1 MKEEYV
7 DELDDTLDDVEP
19 VVDNPAELY
28 EHFRVVVD
36 KGQSQVRV
44 DKYLFERLVNSSRN
58 RIQKAADAGLIMAN
72 GKPVKSSYKVK
83 PCDVL
88 TVMMDRPRY
97 DNDII
102 PEDIPLDIVYEDND
116 LMVVNKPAG
125 LVVHPG
131 CGNYHGTLVNAIAW
145 HLKDNPKYDP
155 NDPQVGLVHRIDKDT
170 SGLLVVAKTPDAKT
184 HLGLQFYNKTTKR
197 KYNALVWGV
206 VENNEG
212 TIEGNIGRN
221 PKDRMQMAVLS
232 DPAQGKHA
240 VTHYRVLERLGY
252 VTLVEC
258 VLETGRT
265 HQIRVHMKH
274 IGHTLFNDERYGG
287 NEILKGTH
295 FSKYKQFV
303 NNCFETCPRQA
314 LHAMTLGFVH
324 PRTGEE
330 MFLTSPL
337 PGGDSSELVVSLRSA
352 QGLYSFID
360 KERYN
365 LYIVEMEG
373 HRWEV
378 VLPDGSKTPIDRND
392 FSFMENGEKKQF
404 DFAYITIHGTP
415 GENGI
420 LQGYFDLL
428 GIPYSSCNVLV
439 SAMTFNKFTCNQYL
453 KGFGIRVAESL
464 ILRKGFEITD
474 EEVINKIGL
483 PCFIKPNAGGSS
495 FGVTKVK
502 TKEDIQ
508 PAIEKAFEE
517 SDEVMIE
524 AFMKGTE
531 ITCGCYKTSDKEVVF
546 PITEVVS
553 ANEFFDY
560 GAKYN
565 GESQEITPAR
575 LPEDTAERV
584 RLLTSAIYDI
594 LGCSGLIRI
603 DYIIT
608 EGEKVNLLEIN
619 TTPGMT
625 ATSFIPQQVRAA
637 GLDIKDVM
645 TDIIENKF

>member
-1 MKEEYV
+1 MMREEYV

-197 KYNALVWGV
+197 KYNALVWGI

-330 MFLTSPL
+330 MFFTSPL
-337 PGGDSSELVVSLRSA
+337 PEDMTNL
-352 QGLYSFID
+352 ID
-360 KERYN
+360 KWRN
-365 LYIVEMEG
+365 YISN
-373 HRWEV
+373 R
-378 VLPDGSKTPIDRND
+378 
-392 FSFMENGEKKQF
+392 
-404 DFAYITIHGTP
+404 
-415 GENGI
+415 
-420 LQGYFDLL
+420 
-428 GIPYSSCNVLV
+428 
-439 SAMTFNKFTCNQYL
+439 
-453 KGFGIRVAESL
+453 
-464 ILRKGFEITD
+464 
-474 EEVINKIGL
+474 EEL
-483 PCFIKPNAGGSS
+483 
-495 FGVTKVK
+495 
-502 TKEDIQ
+502 
-508 PAIEKAFEE
+508 
-517 SDEVMIE
+517 
-524 AFMKGTE
+524 
-531 ITCGCYKTSDKEVVF
+531 
-546 PITEVVS
+546 
-553 ANEFFDY
+553 
-560 GAKYN
+560 
-565 GESQEITPAR
+565 
-575 LPEDTAERV
+575 
-584 RLLTSAIYDI
+584 
-594 LGCSGLIRI
+594 
-603 DYIIT
+603 
-608 EGEKVNLLEIN
+608 
-619 TTPGMT
+619 
-625 ATSFIPQQVRAA
+625 
-637 GLDIKDVM
+637 
-645 TDIIENKF
+645 

>member
-72 GKPVKSSYKVK
+72 GKPVKSSYKIK

-330 MFLTSPL
+330 MFFTSPL
-337 PGGDSSELVVSLRSA
+337 PEDMTNL
-352 QGLYSFID
+352 ID
-360 KERYN
+360 KWRN
-365 LYIVEMEG
+365 YISN
-373 HRWEV
+373 R
-378 VLPDGSKTPIDRND
+378 
-392 FSFMENGEKKQF
+392 
-404 DFAYITIHGTP
+404 
-415 GENGI
+415 
-420 LQGYFDLL
+420 
-428 GIPYSSCNVLV
+428 
-439 SAMTFNKFTCNQYL
+439 
-453 KGFGIRVAESL
+453 
-464 ILRKGFEITD
+464 
-474 EEVINKIGL
+474 EEL
-483 PCFIKPNAGGSS
+483 
-495 FGVTKVK
+495 
-502 TKEDIQ
+502 
-508 PAIEKAFEE
+508 
-517 SDEVMIE
+517 
-524 AFMKGTE
+524 
-531 ITCGCYKTSDKEVVF
+531 
-546 PITEVVS
+546 
-553 ANEFFDY
+553 
-560 GAKYN
+560 
-565 GESQEITPAR
+565 
-575 LPEDTAERV
+575 
-584 RLLTSAIYDI
+584 
-594 LGCSGLIRI
+594 
-603 DYIIT
+603 
-608 EGEKVNLLEIN
+608 
-619 TTPGMT
+619 
-625 ATSFIPQQVRAA
+625 
-637 GLDIKDVM
+637 
-645 TDIIENKF
+645 

>member
-1 MKEEYV
+1 MREEYV

-116 LMVVNKPAG
+116 LMIINKPAG

-131 CGNYHGTLVNAIAW
+131 CGNYHGTLVNAIAR
-145 HLKDNPKYDP
+145 HLKDNPIYDP

-197 KYNALVWGV
+197 KYNALVWGI

-240 VTHYRVLERLGY
+240 VTHYRILERLGY

-330 MFLTSPL
+330 MFFTSPL
-337 PGGDSSELVVSLRSA
+337 PEDMTNL
-352 QGLYSFID
+352 ID
-360 KERYN
+360 KWRN
-365 LYIVEMEG
+365 YISN
-373 HRWEV
+373 R
-378 VLPDGSKTPIDRND
+378 
-392 FSFMENGEKKQF
+392 
-404 DFAYITIHGTP
+404 
-415 GENGI
+415 
-420 LQGYFDLL
+420 
-428 GIPYSSCNVLV
+428 
-439 SAMTFNKFTCNQYL
+439 
-453 KGFGIRVAESL
+453 
-464 ILRKGFEITD
+464 
-474 EEVINKIGL
+474 EEL
-483 PCFIKPNAGGSS
+483 
-495 FGVTKVK
+495 
-502 TKEDIQ
+502 
-508 PAIEKAFEE
+508 
-517 SDEVMIE
+517 
-524 AFMKGTE
+524 
-531 ITCGCYKTSDKEVVF
+531 
-546 PITEVVS
+546 
-553 ANEFFDY
+553 
-560 GAKYN
+560 
-565 GESQEITPAR
+565 
-575 LPEDTAERV
+575 
-584 RLLTSAIYDI
+584 
-594 LGCSGLIRI
+594 
-603 DYIIT
+603 
-608 EGEKVNLLEIN
+608 
-619 TTPGMT
+619 
-625 ATSFIPQQVRAA
+625 
-637 GLDIKDVM
+637 
-645 TDIIENKF
+645 

>member
-1 MKEEYV
+1 MREEYV

-116 LMVVNKPAG
+116 LMVINKPAG

-145 HLKDNPKYDP
+145 HLKDNPRYDP

-197 KYNALVWGV
+197 KYNALVWGI

-330 MFLTSPL
+330 MFFTSPL
-337 PGGDSSELVVSLRSA
+337 PKDMTNL
-352 QGLYSFID
+352 ID
-360 KERYN
+360 KWRN
-365 LYIVEMEG
+365 YISN
-373 HRWEV
+373 R
-378 VLPDGSKTPIDRND
+378 
-392 FSFMENGEKKQF
+392 
-404 DFAYITIHGTP
+404 
-415 GENGI
+415 
-420 LQGYFDLL
+420 
-428 GIPYSSCNVLV
+428 
-439 SAMTFNKFTCNQYL
+439 
-453 KGFGIRVAESL
+453 
-464 ILRKGFEITD
+464 
-474 EEVINKIGL
+474 EEL
-483 PCFIKPNAGGSS
+483 
-495 FGVTKVK
+495 
-502 TKEDIQ
+502 
-508 PAIEKAFEE
+508 
-517 SDEVMIE
+517 
-524 AFMKGTE
+524 
-531 ITCGCYKTSDKEVVF
+531 
-546 PITEVVS
+546 
-553 ANEFFDY
+553 
-560 GAKYN
+560 
-565 GESQEITPAR
+565 
-575 LPEDTAERV
+575 
-584 RLLTSAIYDI
+584 
-594 LGCSGLIRI
+594 
-603 DYIIT
+603 
-608 EGEKVNLLEIN
+608 
-619 TTPGMT
+619 
-625 ATSFIPQQVRAA
+625 
-637 GLDIKDVM
+637 
-645 TDIIENKF
+645 

>member
-1 MKEEYV
+1 MREEYV

-116 LMVVNKPAG
+116 LMVINKPAG

-145 HLKDNPKYDP
+145 HLKDNPRYDP

-170 SGLLVVAKTPDAKT
+170 SGLLVVGKTPDAKT

-197 KYNALVWGV
+197 KYNALVWGI

-330 MFLTSPL
+330 MFFTSPL
-337 PGGDSSELVVSLRSA
+337 PEDMTNL
-352 QGLYSFID
+352 ID
-360 KERYN
+360 KWRN
-365 LYIVEMEG
+365 YISN
-373 HRWEV
+373 R
-378 VLPDGSKTPIDRND
+378 
-392 FSFMENGEKKQF
+392 
-404 DFAYITIHGTP
+404 
-415 GENGI
+415 
-420 LQGYFDLL
+420 
-428 GIPYSSCNVLV
+428 
-439 SAMTFNKFTCNQYL
+439 
-453 KGFGIRVAESL
+453 
-464 ILRKGFEITD
+464 
-474 EEVINKIGL
+474 EEL
-483 PCFIKPNAGGSS
+483 
-495 FGVTKVK
+495 
-502 TKEDIQ
+502 
-508 PAIEKAFEE
+508 
-517 SDEVMIE
+517 
-524 AFMKGTE
+524 
-531 ITCGCYKTSDKEVVF
+531 
-546 PITEVVS
+546 
-553 ANEFFDY
+553 
-560 GAKYN
+560 
-565 GESQEITPAR
+565 
-575 LPEDTAERV
+575 
-584 RLLTSAIYDI
+584 
-594 LGCSGLIRI
+594 
-603 DYIIT
+603 
-608 EGEKVNLLEIN
+608 
-619 TTPGMT
+619 
-625 ATSFIPQQVRAA
+625 
-637 GLDIKDVM
+637 
-645 TDIIENKF
+645 

>member
-155 NDPQVGLVHRIDKDT
+155 NDPQVGLVHPIDKDT

-330 MFLTSPL
+330 MFFTSPL
-337 PGGDSSELVVSLRSA
+337 PEDMTNL
-352 QGLYSFID
+352 ID
-360 KERYN
+360 KWRN
-365 LYIVEMEG
+365 YISN
-373 HRWEV
+373 R
-378 VLPDGSKTPIDRND
+378 
-392 FSFMENGEKKQF
+392 
-404 DFAYITIHGTP
+404 
-415 GENGI
+415 
-420 LQGYFDLL
+420 
-428 GIPYSSCNVLV
+428 
-439 SAMTFNKFTCNQYL
+439 
-453 KGFGIRVAESL
+453 
-464 ILRKGFEITD
+464 
-474 EEVINKIGL
+474 EEL
-483 PCFIKPNAGGSS
+483 
-495 FGVTKVK
+495 
-502 TKEDIQ
+502 
-508 PAIEKAFEE
+508 
-517 SDEVMIE
+517 
-524 AFMKGTE
+524 
-531 ITCGCYKTSDKEVVF
+531 
-546 PITEVVS
+546 
-553 ANEFFDY
+553 
-560 GAKYN
+560 
-565 GESQEITPAR
+565 
-575 LPEDTAERV
+575 
-584 RLLTSAIYDI
+584 
-594 LGCSGLIRI
+594 
-603 DYIIT
+603 
-608 EGEKVNLLEIN
+608 
-619 TTPGMT
+619 
-625 ATSFIPQQVRAA
+625 
-637 GLDIKDVM
+637 
-645 TDIIENKF
+645 

>member
-1 MKEEYV
+1 MTEEYA
-7 DELDDTLDDVEP
+7 DEIDDTLDDIERVVEDP
-19 VVDNPAELY
+19 SELY

-36 KGQSQVRV
+36 KGQSQVRI

-58 RIQKAADAGLIMAN
+58 RIQKAADAGFVMAN

-102 PEDIPLDIVYEDND
+102 PEDIPLDIVYEDED
-116 LMVVNKPAG
+116 LMVINKPAG

-197 KYNALVWGV
+197 KYNALVWGI
-206 VENNEG
+206 VENDEG
-212 TIEGNIGRN
+212 TVEGNIGRN

-232 DPAQGKHA
+232 APTQGKHA

-330 MFLTSPL
+330 MFFTSPL
-337 PGGDSSELVVSLRSA
+337 PEDMTNL
-352 QGLYSFID
+352 ID
-360 KERYN
+360 KWRN
-365 LYIVEMEG
+365 YISN
-373 HRWEV
+373 R
-378 VLPDGSKTPIDRND
+378 
-392 FSFMENGEKKQF
+392 
-404 DFAYITIHGTP
+404 
-415 GENGI
+415 
-420 LQGYFDLL
+420 
-428 GIPYSSCNVLV
+428 
-439 SAMTFNKFTCNQYL
+439 
-453 KGFGIRVAESL
+453 
-464 ILRKGFEITD
+464 
-474 EEVINKIGL
+474 EEL
-483 PCFIKPNAGGSS
+483 
-495 FGVTKVK
+495 
-502 TKEDIQ
+502 
-508 PAIEKAFEE
+508 
-517 SDEVMIE
+517 
-524 AFMKGTE
+524 
-531 ITCGCYKTSDKEVVF
+531 
-546 PITEVVS
+546 
-553 ANEFFDY
+553 
-560 GAKYN
+560 
-565 GESQEITPAR
+565 
-575 LPEDTAERV
+575 
-584 RLLTSAIYDI
+584 
-594 LGCSGLIRI
+594 
-603 DYIIT
+603 
-608 EGEKVNLLEIN
+608 
-619 TTPGMT
+619 
-625 ATSFIPQQVRAA
+625 
-637 GLDIKDVM
+637 
-645 TDIIENKF
+645 

>member
-330 MFLTSPL
+330 MFFTSPL
-337 PGGDSSELVVSLRSA
+337 PEDMTNLIDTWRNYISNREEL
-352 QGLYSFID
+352 
-360 KERYN
+360 
-365 LYIVEMEG
+365 
-373 HRWEV
+373 
-378 VLPDGSKTPIDRND
+378 
-392 FSFMENGEKKQF
+392 
-404 DFAYITIHGTP
+404 
-415 GENGI
+415 
-420 LQGYFDLL
+420 
-428 GIPYSSCNVLV
+428 
-439 SAMTFNKFTCNQYL
+439 
-453 KGFGIRVAESL
+453 
-464 ILRKGFEITD
+464 
-474 EEVINKIGL
+474 
-483 PCFIKPNAGGSS
+483 
-495 FGVTKVK
+495 
-502 TKEDIQ
+502 
-508 PAIEKAFEE
+508 
-517 SDEVMIE
+517 
-524 AFMKGTE
+524 
-531 ITCGCYKTSDKEVVF
+531 
-546 PITEVVS
+546 
-553 ANEFFDY
+553 
-560 GAKYN
+560 
-565 GESQEITPAR
+565 
-575 LPEDTAERV
+575 
-584 RLLTSAIYDI
+584 
-594 LGCSGLIRI
+594 
-603 DYIIT
+603 
-608 EGEKVNLLEIN
+608 
-619 TTPGMT
+619 
-625 ATSFIPQQVRAA
+625 
-637 GLDIKDVM
+637 
-645 TDIIENKF
+645 

>member
-1 MKEEYV
+1 MREEYV

-36 KGQSQVRV
+36 KGQSQVRM

-116 LMVVNKPAG
+116 LMVINKPAG

-145 HLKDNPKYDP
+145 HLKDNPRYDP

-170 SGLLVVAKTPDAKT
+170 SDLLVVAKTPDAKT

-197 KYNALVWGV
+197 KYNALVWGI

-240 VTHYRVLERLGY
+240 VTHYRILERLGY

-330 MFLTSPL
+330 MFFTSPL
-337 PGGDSSELVVSLRSA
+337 PEDMTNL
-352 QGLYSFID
+352 ID
-360 KERYN
+360 KWRN
-365 LYIVEMEG
+365 YISN
-373 HRWEV
+373 R
-378 VLPDGSKTPIDRND
+378 
-392 FSFMENGEKKQF
+392 
-404 DFAYITIHGTP
+404 
-415 GENGI
+415 
-420 LQGYFDLL
+420 
-428 GIPYSSCNVLV
+428 
-439 SAMTFNKFTCNQYL
+439 
-453 KGFGIRVAESL
+453 
-464 ILRKGFEITD
+464 
-474 EEVINKIGL
+474 EEL
-483 PCFIKPNAGGSS
+483 
-495 FGVTKVK
+495 
-502 TKEDIQ
+502 
-508 PAIEKAFEE
+508 
-517 SDEVMIE
+517 
-524 AFMKGTE
+524 
-531 ITCGCYKTSDKEVVF
+531 
-546 PITEVVS
+546 
-553 ANEFFDY
+553 
-560 GAKYN
+560 
-565 GESQEITPAR
+565 
-575 LPEDTAERV
+575 
-584 RLLTSAIYDI
+584 
-594 LGCSGLIRI
+594 
-603 DYIIT
+603 
-608 EGEKVNLLEIN
+608 
-619 TTPGMT
+619 
-625 ATSFIPQQVRAA
+625 
-637 GLDIKDVM
+637 
-645 TDIIENKF
+645 

>member
-197 KYNALVWGV
+197 KYNALVWGI

-240 VTHYRVLERLGY
+240 VTHYRILERLGY

-330 MFLTSPL
+330 MFFTSPL
-337 PGGDSSELVVSLRSA
+337 PEDMTNL
-352 QGLYSFID
+352 ID
-360 KERYN
+360 KWRN
-365 LYIVEMEG
+365 YISN
-373 HRWEV
+373 R
-378 VLPDGSKTPIDRND
+378 
-392 FSFMENGEKKQF
+392 
-404 DFAYITIHGTP
+404 
-415 GENGI
+415 
-420 LQGYFDLL
+420 
-428 GIPYSSCNVLV
+428 
-439 SAMTFNKFTCNQYL
+439 
-453 KGFGIRVAESL
+453 
-464 ILRKGFEITD
+464 
-474 EEVINKIGL
+474 EEL
-483 PCFIKPNAGGSS
+483 
-495 FGVTKVK
+495 
-502 TKEDIQ
+502 
-508 PAIEKAFEE
+508 
-517 SDEVMIE
+517 
-524 AFMKGTE
+524 
-531 ITCGCYKTSDKEVVF
+531 
-546 PITEVVS
+546 
-553 ANEFFDY
+553 
-560 GAKYN
+560 
-565 GESQEITPAR
+565 
-575 LPEDTAERV
+575 
-584 RLLTSAIYDI
+584 
-594 LGCSGLIRI
+594 
-603 DYIIT
+603 
-608 EGEKVNLLEIN
+608 
-619 TTPGMT
+619 
-625 ATSFIPQQVRAA
+625 
-637 GLDIKDVM
+637 
-645 TDIIENKF
+645 

>member
-7 DELDDTLDDVEP
+7 DELDDTLDDEEQL
-19 VVDNPAELY
+19 VDNHAELY
-28 EHFRVVVD
+28 EHLRVVVD
-36 KGQSQVRV
+36 KGQSHVSL

-330 MFLTSPL
+330 MFFTSPL
-337 PGGDSSELVVSLRSA
+337 PEDMTNL
-352 QGLYSFID
+352 ID
-360 KERYN
+360 KWRN
-365 LYIVEMEG
+365 YISN
-373 HRWEV
+373 R
-378 VLPDGSKTPIDRND
+378 
-392 FSFMENGEKKQF
+392 
-404 DFAYITIHGTP
+404 
-415 GENGI
+415 
-420 LQGYFDLL
+420 
-428 GIPYSSCNVLV
+428 
-439 SAMTFNKFTCNQYL
+439 
-453 KGFGIRVAESL
+453 
-464 ILRKGFEITD
+464 
-474 EEVINKIGL
+474 EEL
-483 PCFIKPNAGGSS
+483 
-495 FGVTKVK
+495 
-502 TKEDIQ
+502 
-508 PAIEKAFEE
+508 
-517 SDEVMIE
+517 
-524 AFMKGTE
+524 
-531 ITCGCYKTSDKEVVF
+531 
-546 PITEVVS
+546 
-553 ANEFFDY
+553 
-560 GAKYN
+560 
-565 GESQEITPAR
+565 
-575 LPEDTAERV
+575 
-584 RLLTSAIYDI
+584 
-594 LGCSGLIRI
+594 
-603 DYIIT
+603 
-608 EGEKVNLLEIN
+608 
-619 TTPGMT
+619 
-625 ATSFIPQQVRAA
+625 
-637 GLDIKDVM
+637 
-645 TDIIENKF
+645 